1 MAEEFI
7 LTRDIIQDHSERMLN
22 IKKYYPYF
30 KLTEGAFTQFAGG
43 RYEELDMGYILMA
56 VLRFFIEENNFKEK
70 DVTYQEFYDF
80 VLEVLNRD
88 FELDESEEE
97 EKELIG
103 YIFDKLKNDG
113 KEHSVVIT
121 M

>member
-30 KLTEGAFTQFAGG
+30 KLTENAFTQFAGG
-43 RYEELDMGYILMA
+43 RFEELDMGYILMQYYA
-56 VLRFFIEENNFKEK
+56 FLLRKITSEK
-70 DVTYQEFYDF
+70 
-80 VLEVLNRD
+80 R
-88 FELDESEEE
+88 
-97 EKELIG
+97 
-103 YIFDKLKNDG
+103 
-113 KEHSVVIT
+113 

>member
-56 VLRFFIEENNFKEK
+56 VLRFFIEENNFREK
-70 DVTYQEFYDF
+70 DVTYEEYKAFMHGIYR
-80 VLEVLNRD
+80 RD
-88 FELDESEEE
+88 FAIALDAEEE
-97 EKELIG
+97 AEVTG
-103 YIFDKLKNDG
+103 YIFDKIKKLLDL
-113 KEHSVVIT
+113 
-121 M
+121 

>member
-30 KLTEGAFTQFAGG
+30 KLTEGAFAQFAGG

-56 VLRFFIEENNFKEK
+56 VLRFFIEENNFKEQ
-70 DVTYQEFYDF
+70 DVTYNRYSEFMSACIR
-80 VLEVLNRD
+80 RD
-88 FELDESEEE
+88 FGSQ
-97 EKELIG
+97 G
-103 YIFDKLKNDG
+103 R
-113 KEHSVVIT
+113 
-121 M
+121 